1 MRNLVTGASGFLGSH
16 LVEGLLAAGE
26 EVTALVRRSS
36 DRSHLDRLGVGV
48 VEADLLDRASLVR
61 RVAGFDR
68 VFHCAAMVKDW
79 GTWGEFRA
87 ANVTAVQNLLAAS
100 AAAGVGRFVH
110 VSSTDVYGHPDRV
123 VDESAPLR
131 RRGFRY
137 GDTKIE
143 AEELLWQFVER
154 NDLPTVVVRPANLY
168 GPRSKTFV
176 DEALRLLREG
186 TPLIPANRSAGLTQ
200 VSNAVDAILL
210 LASDERSVGRAFNI
224 TDDSPV
230 GWQTYFERLAEIAGL
245 PQPRFVPIPRR
256 AAYAAAWAVEA
267 AHCKLRLKSSPPL
280 TRLAVELMTTE
291 QGFSSERLRSEF
303 GYRPRIDFEEG
314 MRRLRDELRGR
325 RTPDATRR

>member
-26 EVTALVRRSS
+26 DVTALVRRSS
-36 DRSHLDRLGVGV
+36 DRSHLDRLGVDV
-48 VEADLLDRASLVR
+48 VEADLLDRGALVK

-79 GTWGEFRA
+79 GTWSEFRA
-87 ANVTAVQNLLAAS
+87 ANVTSVQNLLEAS
-100 AAAGVGRFVH
+100 AAAGVGLFVH

-131 RRGFRY
+131 RRGFLY

-143 AEELLWQFVER
+143 AEELLWQFIDR
-154 NDLPTVVVRPANLY
+154 HDLPTVVVRPASLY

-176 DEALRLLREG
+176 DDALKLLREG
-186 TPLIPANRSAGLTQ
+186 TPMIPANRSAGLTE

-210 LASDERSVGRAFNI
+210 LASDKRSVGRAFNI

-230 GWQTYFERLAEIAGL
+230 SWQTYFERLAEIAGL
-245 PQPRFVPIPRR
+245 PRPRFVPIPRR
-256 AAYAAAWAVEA
+256 AAYTAAWAIEA
-267 AHCKLRLKSSPPL
+267 AYRGLRLTSSPPL
-280 TRLAVELMTTE
+280 TRLAVDILTTE

-314 MRRLRDELRGR
+314 MRRLREELRGR
-325 RTPDATRR
+325 PSPDSPTR